1 MTIFNPSIINDPE
14 SATLLIET
22 AEELGK
28 TLASK
33 EVNLGTAQIRAL
45 FGEVRLIQAQWSI
58 SNQAVYAQRRMI
70 LLKPKMAYRVRRER
84 GQGVKILVS
93 FLNPALDQVI
103 LEKDPKKQQEKF
115 DRFVEFFEA
124 ILAYHKSY
132 GGN

>member
-1 MTIFNPSIINDPE
+1 MTIFNPSIINDSD

-93 FLNPALDQVI
+93 FLNPWT
-103 LEKDPKKQQEKF
+103 K
-115 DRFVEFFEA
+115 
-124 ILAYHKSY
+124 
-132 GGN
+132 